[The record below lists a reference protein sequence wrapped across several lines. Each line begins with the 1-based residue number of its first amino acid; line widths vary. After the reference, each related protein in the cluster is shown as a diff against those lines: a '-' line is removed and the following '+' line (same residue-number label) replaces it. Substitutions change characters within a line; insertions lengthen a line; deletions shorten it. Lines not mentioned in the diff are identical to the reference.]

1 MVRARGH
8 PISATEVD
16 LKSAAEDEI
25 DHEVHY
31 WMARAARAKSS
42 SSETDTDSETDM
54 MVIKPKPLG
63 APMRTKV
70 RHGSDRSYGEL
81 RGRYVGGRRGLG

>member
-1 MVRARGH
+1 MVRARSH
-8 PISATEVD
+8 AISSTEVD
-16 LKSAAEDEI
+16 LHSTGEDEI

-42 SSETDTDSETDM
+42 SSETDTDSDTDM

-63 APMRTKV
+63 AAMRSKV
-70 RHGSDRSYGEL
+70 RQGSDRSYG
-81 RGRYVGGRRGLG
+81 G